1 MTREE
6 KLYSMRGAELI
17 AEAEKLGVKVTHK
30 GNALKESKAK
40 AIEKILAAETALQNE
55 EPEVETVETVETV
68 QEPEN
73 VSCETI
79 EEPEVET
86 VTTTEKKKR
95 NTWENS
101 AAKNIFAMLDSIEL
115 PEIAVSKTRDGYT
128 YKKQNKK
135 IFECWKCRENIRVCV
150 NPLYT
155 DDLGDANS
163 VRKDGWKNYIRNN
176 DDIIETINTIIKVC

>member
-6 KLYSMRGAELI
+6 RLYAMRGTELI
-17 AEAEKLGVKVTHK
+17 AEAEKLGVKVAHK
-30 GNALKESKAK
+30 GNSLKESKEK
-40 AIEKILAAETALQNE
+40 AIQKILAAEVVQTE
-55 EPEVETVETVETV
+55 EPEVEPAETV

-73 VSCETI
+73 VSRETF
-79 EEPEVET
+79 EEPIVET
-86 VTTTEKKKR
+86 ATTTEKKKR
-95 NTWENS
+95 NTWEDS

-115 PEIAVSKTRDGYT
+115 PEIVVSKTRDGYT

-155 DDLGDANS
+155 DNLGEADS
-163 VRKDGWKNYIRNN
+163 VRKDGWKNYIRNDN
-176 DDIIETINTIIKVC
+176 DIMETINTIMKVC

>member
-6 KLYSMRGAELI
+6 KLYTMRGAELI
-17 AEAEKLGVKVTHK
+17 GVAEKLGVKVSKK
-30 GNALKESKAK
+30 GNALKESKDK
-40 AIEKILAAETALQNE
+40 VIKKILAAETALH
-55 EPEVETVETVETV
+55 T
-68 QEPEN
+68 
-73 VSCETI
+73 

-86 VTTTEKKKR
+86 VTTAEKKKR

-101 AAKNIFAMLDSIEL
+101 AARNIFAMLDSIEL
-115 PEIAVSKTRDGYT
+115 PEIVVSKMRDGYT

-155 DDLGDANS
+155 DNLGDADS
-163 VRKDGWKNYIRNN
+163 IRKDGWKNYIRNN
-176 DDIIETINTIIKVC
+176 DDIIETINTIIKAC